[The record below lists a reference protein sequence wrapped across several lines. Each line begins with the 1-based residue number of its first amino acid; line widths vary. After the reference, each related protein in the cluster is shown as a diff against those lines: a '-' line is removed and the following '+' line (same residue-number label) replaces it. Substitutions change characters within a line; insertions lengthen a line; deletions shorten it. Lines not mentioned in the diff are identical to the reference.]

1 MIEVKHTT
9 ILLFQRINEKKKKI
23 FKVSQKIWDS
33 DTMVAFVSE
42 FYAKLF
48 LDCFSHVN
56 LVAGQLMRTAVD
68 PEL

>member
-1 MIEVKHTT
+1 
-9 ILLFQRINEKKKKI
+9 
-23 FKVSQKIWDS
+23 
-33 DTMVAFVSE
+33 MVAFVSE